1 MRGGSSSRSR
11 SLEMLLTSMQKQ
23 QKQQK
28 QKVEWIDTW
37 LVSAQ
42 SRLSQ
47 RCTGLLVLLSTTVC
61 NLAAARR
68 EAYLALR
75 GSP

>member
-1 MRGGSSSRSR
+1 MGGGSSSRSR

-23 QKQQK
+23 QKQ
-28 QKVEWIDTW
+28 KVEWIDTS

-47 RCTGLLVLLSTTVC
+47 RCTGLLVLLSTTLW